1 MLIQNINQLRE
12 SRGYIN
18 ALVIFNALQTLT
30 QNFFHNHSVF
40 LQIRI
45 ILLQIQKQG
54 NKRRLTIGG
63 HQGINLI
70 LNGLYAA
77 LQLVAQALIC
87 QTLQSFV
94 INVASGGFLDAL
106 FKLFIALTQIFAQM
120 TDINRLTAVLAGS
133 NRGNNLCHNGA
144 GNLEAFR
151 AFNHFAVHN
160 RAVIQHIADINQAA
174 VENRLNK
181 IVGIMK
187 MQHAFFMRL
196 GNLCRQHNTLCQIFG
211 NLTGN
216 QVALSSSHSCIF
228 ITVFFH
234 NVLIA
239 VAD

>member
-1 MLIQNINQLRE
+1 M
-12 SRGYIN
+12 
-18 ALVIFNALQTLT
+18 
-30 QNFFHNHSVF
+30 
-40 LQIRI
+40 
-45 ILLQIQKQG
+45 
-54 NKRRLTIGG
+54 TIGG

-106 FKLFIALTQIFAQM
+106 FKLFVALAQIFSQM

-133 NRGNNLCHNGA
+133 NGCNNLCHNGA
-144 GNLEAFR
+144 GNLKALR
-151 AFNHFAVHN
+151 TFNHFAVHN
-160 RAVIQHIADINQAA
+160 RAVIQHITDINQAA

-181 IVGIMK
+181 IVGIME
-187 MQHAFFMRL
+187 MQHALFMRL
-196 GNLCRQHNTLCQIFG
+196 GNLGRQHNTLCQILG

>member
-12 SRGYIN
+12 GRGYIN

-45 ILLQIQKQG
+45 ILLQVQKQG

-63 HQGINLI
+63 HQGIDLI
-70 LNGLYAA
+70 LNGLYAT
-77 LQLVAQALIC
+77 LELVAQALVC

-106 FKLFIALTQIFAQM
+106 FKLFVALTQIFAKM

-144 GNLEAFR
+144 GNLEALG

-160 RAVIQHIADINQAA
+160 RTVIQHIADINQAA

-181 IVGIMK
+181 IVCIMK
-187 MQHAFFMRL
+187 MQYTLFMSLR
-196 GNLCRQHNTLCQIFG
+196 NLCRQHNALRQVLG